1 MVSIRVKVKAITAPR
16 FRLTQPIGVLVT
28 ELNPVLRGWG
38 NYFKWG
44 NSTRKFSQIDSYV
57 QARLA
62 LFDSKKRQKRGR
74 RWGTVHT
81 AAWYG
86 GLGVFSLSG
95 TIRYGQPATATT

>member
-95 TIRYGQPATATT
+95 TIRYGQPAIATT